1 MWLAETSWSWG
12 YKVECKLNTGK
23 VQQVRLPL
31 WRKKQFIIKQ
41 QMVPWPSLEGTFE
54 QGSKNVI
61 AIECS
66 WILIIILSIWYSHI
80 LISEHRAQWQALS
93 PNLLVPPRFYN
104 WACSIK
110 SEIDSWF
117 IQIFN
122 IYNVNHPDTWCLWKK
137 CLSQIIK
144 VRLAN
149 HFMGFK
155 TSVTSLKI
163 SCRVSLHNEHIS
175 TPGQTQK

>member
-1 MWLAETSWSWG
+1 MISRNQLKLRVQSGMQIKYRESSAGQAASVEKETVHHKAANGALAFTWRNLWAREQ
-12 YKVECKLNTGK
+12 ECHCHRML
-23 VQQVRLPL
+23 
-31 WRKKQFIIKQ
+31 I
-41 QMVPWPSLEGTFE
+41 
-54 QGSKNVI
+54 
-61 AIECS
+61 

-80 LISEHRAQWQALS
+80 LISEYRAQWQALS

-144 VRLAN
+144 IRLAN